1 MFSSV
6 LFNIIWVLCKMLSVF
21 VLPILQAIIEMFLP
35 SLAVSIVR
43 RLRGM
48 LFALPLRARGLKLDR
63 ISIDNFNNMRLGD
76 NVKLYQG
83 SVYST
88 GTKGVIQIGRD
99 SHIGF
104 NCVLA
109 AGGGSISIGKGVAIS
124 SNVTMYTSSNRPQKD
139 IKIVDSIYNSDI
151 RIGDNVLIGMGVSIL
166 PGVTIGENVSIGA
179 GAVVVRDV
187 LPDKTVV
194 GVPAKVV

>member
-76 NVKLYQG
+76 NL
-83 SVYST
+83 SL
-88 GTKGVIQIGRD
+88 I
-99 SHIGF
+99 HI
-104 NCVLA
+104 
-109 AGGGSISIGKGVAIS
+109 
-124 SNVTMYTSSNRPQKD
+124 
-139 IKIVDSIYNSDI
+139 
-151 RIGDNVLIGMGVSIL
+151 
-166 PGVTIGENVSIGA
+166 
-179 GAVVVRDV
+179 
-187 LPDKTVV
+187 
-194 GVPAKVV
+194 